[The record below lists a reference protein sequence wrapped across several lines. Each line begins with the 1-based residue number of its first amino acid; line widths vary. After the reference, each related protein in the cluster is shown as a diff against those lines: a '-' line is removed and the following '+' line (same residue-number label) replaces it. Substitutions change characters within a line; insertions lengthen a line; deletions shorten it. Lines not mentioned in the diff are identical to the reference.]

1 MEVQAR
7 TVWTLLDKASSR
19 NLISQQDYEAIPQ
32 PVTVRPRGSLILVPR
47 NNRMIPLLGWIT
59 LRFTISTRSA
69 YQEFGVVKILPID
82 MLIG

>member
-32 PVTVRPRGSLILVPR
+32 PATRRPPGSLILVAR
-47 NNRMIPLLGWIT
+47 NNQVIALLAWIT
-59 LRFTISTRSA
+59 LRFTINKGSA
-69 YQEFGVVKILPID
+69 DHEFVVVKILPID